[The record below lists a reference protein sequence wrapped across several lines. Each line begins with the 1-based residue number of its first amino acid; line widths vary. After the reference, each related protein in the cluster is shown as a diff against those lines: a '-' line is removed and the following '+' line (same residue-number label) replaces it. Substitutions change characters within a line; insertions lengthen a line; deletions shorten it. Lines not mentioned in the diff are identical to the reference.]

1 MSKNKILV
9 FIATYNE
16 KQNISDLFYNIIKIS
31 PEYDVLIID
40 DNSTDGTKESLE
52 KLNATHTC
60 LTVIHRPRKMGVG
73 SAHRAA
79 MVYALKNG
87 YEELVTMDADFSH
100 SPSTIPQMLEK
111 LKTSDFVIGSRYMKG
126 GKSDYE
132 GYRKWVS
139 LIANKI
145 ARLILGIKIH
155 ECTTS
160 FRAFRVSS
168 FNTLNLSAIKSNGYS
183 FFLECVYELK
193 CIDVEMTEVPI
204 HFKDRFHGNSKIPK
218 TEIFRSMYK
227 LASLFLSRF
236 YKKQPDFSNPAEI
249 KSSCYLCNSQCVVET
264 NHGNTIKD
272 IVGAQAY
279 KCTSLEHKSKPQV
292 INCLVCD
299 LSFVPESS
307 YPKDIE
313 TIYAEVQDPTYL
325 LNKRSRYKTFQESLT
340 QISPFLPDKGNLLE
354 VGSYCGFFLDTFKK
368 KYNNWECIGVEPSKW
383 AAEYARNHLK
393 INTRT
398 GTLGNNIKDLPSDFD
413 TVVAWDVLEH
423 LNDPSAFLIQI
434 NSVMKLNG
442 IFCFS
447 TLDIDNWFPKLMGKH
462 WPWLMEMH
470 LFYYKTDT
478 TEQLL
483 NKAGFNIL
491 RTEKYIHYVS
501 IHYLVGKIIAI
512 LPGCLEKPLNIAKSV
527 MPQKIM
533 IPISFGDI
541 KLYICE
547 KKKSIG
553 KVG

>member
-1 MSKNKILV
+1 
-9 FIATYNE
+9 
-16 KQNISDLFYNIIKIS
+16 
-31 PEYDVLIID
+31 
-40 DNSTDGTKESLE
+40 
-52 KLNATHTC
+52 
-60 LTVIHRPRKMGVG
+60 
-73 SAHRAA
+73 
-79 MVYALKNG
+79 
-87 YEELVTMDADFSH
+87 
-100 SPSTIPQMLEK
+100 MLEK

-139 LIANKI
+139 LIANNF
-145 ARLILGIKIH
+145 ARLTLGIKIH

-160 FRAFRVSS
+160 FRAFRVSL

-183 FFLECVYELK
+183 FFLECVFELK
-193 CIDVEMTEVPI
+193 CVDAEMTEVPI

-218 TEIFRSMYK
+218 TEIFRSLYK
-227 LASLFLSRF
+227 LASLFLSRL
-236 YKKQPDFSNPAEI
+236 YKKQTDLSNPAEI
-249 KSSCYLCNSQCVVET
+249 KSFCYLCNSQCVVEV
-264 NHGNTIKD
+264 NHGNTIND
-272 IVGAQAY
+272 IVGSQAY

-307 YPKDIE
+307 YPKNIE

-340 QISPFLPDKGNLLE
+340 LISPFLPDKGNLLE

-368 KYNNWECIGVEPSKW
+368 KYNSWDGIGVEPSKW
-383 AAEYARNHLK
+383 ASEYARSQLK

-398 GTLGNNIKDLPSDFD
+398 GTLEDNIKELGSDYD
-413 TVVAWDVLEH
+413 AVVAWDVLEH

-447 TLDIDNWFPKLMGKH
+447 TLDINNWFPKLMGKH

-483 NKAGFNIL
+483 NKAGIKIL
-491 RTEKYIHYVS
+491 ATEKYIHYVS

-512 LPGCLEKPLNIAKSV
+512 LPGWLEKPLKIVRSA

-547 KKKSIG
+547 KDKSIG
-553 KVG
+553 RM

>member
-1 MSKNKILV
+1 LQLI
-9 FIATYNE
+9 T
-16 KQNISDLFYNIIKIS
+16 ISDLFYNIIKIS

-60 LTVIHRPRKMGVG
+60 LSVIHRPRKMGVG

-79 MVYALKNG
+79 MVYALKNE

-139 LIANKI
+139 LIANNF
-145 ARLILGIKIH
+145 ARLTLGIKVH

-160 FRAFRVSS
+160 FRAFRVSL

-183 FFLECVYELK
+183 FFLECVFELN
-193 CIDVEMTEVPI
+193 CVDAEMTEVPI

-218 TEIFRSMYK
+218 TEIFRSLYK
-227 LASLFLSRF
+227 LASLFLSRL
-236 YKKQPDFSNPAEI
+236 YKKQTDLSNPAEI
-249 KSSCYLCNSQCVVET
+249 KSFCYFCNSQCVVEV
-264 NHGNTIKD
+264 NHGNTIND
-272 IVGAQAY
+272 IVGSQAY

-307 YPKDIE
+307 YPKNIE

-340 QISPFLPDKGNLLE
+340 LISPFLPDKGNLLE

-368 KYNNWECIGVEPSKW
+368 KYNSWDCIGVEPSKW
-383 AAEYARNHLK
+383 ASEYARSQLK

-398 GTLGNNIKDLPSDFD
+398 GTLEDNIKELGSDYD
-413 TVVAWDVLEH
+413 AVVAWDVLEH
-423 LNDPSAFLIQI
+423 LNDPSVFLIQI

-447 TLDIDNWFPKLMGKH
+447 TLDINNWFPKLMGKH

-483 NKAGFNIL
+483 NKAGIKIL
-491 RTEKYIHYVS
+491 ATEKYIHYVS

-512 LPGCLEKPLNIAKSV
+512 LPGWLEKPLNIARSA

-547 KKKSIG
+547 KEKSIG
-553 KVG
+553 RM

>member
-16 KQNISDLFYNIIKIS
+16 KQNISDLFYNITKIS

-40 DNSTDGTKESLE
+40 DNSTDGTKENLE

-79 MVYALKNG
+79 MVYALKNK

-100 SPSTIPQMLEK
+100 SPNTIPQMLDQ

-126 GKSDYE
+126 GKSDYT

-139 LIANKI
+139 LVANHV
-145 ARLILGIKIH
+145 ARIILGIKIH

-160 FRAFRVSS
+160 FRAFRVAL
-168 FNTLNLSAIKSNGYS
+168 FNSINLSVIKSNGYS
-183 FFLECVYELK
+183 FFLECVNEIN
-193 CIDVEMTEVPI
+193 CINVEITEVPI
-204 HFKDRFHGNSKIPK
+204 HFKDRLHGESKIPK
-218 TEIFRSMYK
+218 TEIFRSIYK
-227 LASLFLSRF
+227 LSKLFLSRL
-236 YKKQPDFSNPAEI
+236 YKKQTYLINPAEI
-249 KSSCYLCNSQCVVET
+249 NSSCYLCNSQCVVEV
-264 NHGNTIKD
+264 NHGNTNND
-272 IVGAQAY
+272 DYEAEAY
-279 KCTSLEHKSKPQV
+279 RCTSLEHKSKPQV
-292 INCLVCD
+292 LNCLICD

-307 YPKDIE
+307 YPKDVE
-313 TIYAEVQDPTYL
+313 TIYSEVQDPTYL
-325 LNKRSRYKTFQESLT
+325 LNKRSRYKTFHESLT
-340 QISPFLPDKGNLLE
+340 QISPFLPDKGTLLE
-354 VGSYCGFFLDTFKK
+354 VGSYCGFFLDTFKN

-383 AAEYARNHLK
+383 ASEYARSQLK

-398 GTLGNNIKDLPSDFD
+398 GTIENNIKDLPSDFD

-423 LNDPSAFLIQI
+423 LKDPSAFLIQI
-434 NSVMKLNG
+434 NSIMKLNG
-442 IFCFS
+442 ILCFS

-483 NKAGFNIL
+483 NKAGFKIL
-491 RTEKYIHYVS
+491 KSEKYKHYVS
-501 IHYLVGKIIAI
+501 IHYLAGKIIAI
-512 LPGCLEKPLNIAKSV
+512 LPSWLEKTLSIARRA

-547 KKKSIG
+547 KEK
-553 KVG
+553 

>member
-1 MSKNKILV
+1 MTKKILI

-16 KQNISDLFYNIIKIS
+16 NLNISNLFQSIINIS
-31 PEYDVLIID
+31 PDYDVLIID
-40 DNSTDGTKESLE
+40 DNSTDGTKEILE
-52 KLNATHTC
+52 KLTLANC
-60 LTVIHRPRKMGVG
+60 RLTVIHRPRKMGVG

-79 MVYALKNG
+79 MIYALNNE
-87 YEELVTMDADFSH
+87 YEELVTMDGDFSH
-100 SPSTIPQMLEK
+100 SPKTIPLMLDQ

-126 GKSDYE
+126 GKCDYT
-132 GYRKWVS
+132 GYRKWIS
-139 LIANKI
+139 LVANHV
-145 ARLILGIKIH
+145 ARIILGIKIH

-160 FRAFRVSS
+160 FRAFRVAL
-168 FNTLNLSAIKSNGYS
+168 FNSLNLSAIKSNGYS
-183 FFLECVYELK
+183 FFLECVYEIN
-193 CIDVEMTEVPI
+193 CINVEIAEVPI

-218 TEIFRSMYK
+218 TEIFRSLNK
-227 LASLFLSRF
+227 LASLFLSRL
-236 YKKQPDFSNPAEI
+236 YKKQTDLSNPAEI
-249 KSSCYLCNSQCVVET
+249 KSSCYLCNSQCVVEI
-264 NHGNTIKD
+264 NHGNTIND

-307 YPKDIE
+307 YPKNIE

-340 QISPFLPDKGNLLE
+340 LISPFLPDKGNLLE

-368 KYNNWECIGVEPSKW
+368 KYNSWDCIGVEPSKW
-383 AAEYARNHLK
+383 ASEYARSQLK

-398 GTLGNNIKDLPSDFD
+398 GTLEDNIKELSSDYD
-413 TVVAWDVLEH
+413 AVVAWDVLEH

-447 TLDIDNWFPKLMGKH
+447 TLDINNWFPKLMGKH
-462 WPWLMEMH
+462 WPLLMEMH

-483 NKAGFNIL
+483 NKAGIKIL
-491 RTEKYIHYVS
+491 ATEKYIHYVS

-512 LPGCLEKPLNIAKSV
+512 LPGWLEKPLNIARSA

-547 KKKSIG
+547 KEKSIG
-553 KVG
+553 RM

>member
-1 MSKNKILV
+1 MSKYKILV

-16 KQNISDLFYNIIKIS
+16 NLNISDLFYNIIKIS

-52 KLNATHTC
+52 KLIATHTC

-79 MVYALKNG
+79 MVYALKNE
-87 YEELVTMDADFSH
+87 YEQLVTMDADFSH

-139 LIANKI
+139 LVANQL
-145 ARLILGIKIH
+145 ARVILGIKLH

-160 FRAFRVSS
+160 FRAFRVPL
-168 FNTLNLSAIKSNGYS
+168 FNSLNLSPIKSNGYS

-193 CIDVEMTEVPI
+193 CVDAEMTEVPI
-204 HFKDRFHGNSKIPK
+204 HFKDRFHGESKIPK

-227 LASLFLSRF
+227 FASLFLSRF
-236 YKKQPDFSNPAEI
+236 YKKQTDLSNPIEI
-249 KSSCYLCNSQCVVET
+249 KSSCYLCNSQCLVEI
-264 NHGNTIKD
+264 NHGNTIND

-292 INCLVCD
+292 LNCLICD
-299 LSFVPESS
+299 LSFVPQTS
-307 YPKDIE
+307 YPADIE
-313 TIYAEVQDPTYL
+313 NIYSEVEDPIYL
-325 LNKRSRYKTFQESLT
+325 ANKESRYKTFQESLA
-340 QISPFLPDKGNLLE
+340 QISPYLPDKEGNLIE
-354 VGSYCGFFLDTFKK
+354 VGSYCGIFLDTFQK
-368 KYNNWECIGVEPSKW
+368 KYPGWDYIGVEPSKW
-383 AAEYARNHLK
+383 ASEYARSQLN

-398 GTLGNNIKDLPSDFD
+398 GTLEDNIKELTPDYDIA
-413 TVVAWDVLEH
+413 VAWDVLEH
-423 LNDPSAFLIQI
+423 LKDPLAFLLQI
-434 NSVMKLNG
+434 NSLIKIKG

-447 TLDIDNWFPKLMGKH
+447 TLDIDNWLPKIMGRH

-470 LFYYKTDT
+470 LFYYKSYT

-483 NKAGFNIL
+483 GKAGFKIIES
-491 RTEKYIHYVS
+491 EKYRHYVS
-501 IHYLVGKIIAI
+501 IHYLFGKIIAI
-512 LPGCLEKPLNIAKSV
+512 LPKWLEKPLDYFSSFL
-527 MPQKIM
+527 PQKIV

-547 KKKSIG
+547 KT
-553 KVG
+553 